1 MEKTYWTVTILNE
14 LRMMTMAEEIEDIIY
29 GKPAKQYPFESKEE
43 AYAFSEKLKAKKIAN
58 YINKVTKVG

>member
-14 LRMMTMAEEIEDIIY
+14 LRMMTMAEEIEDILY
-29 GKPAKQYPFESKEE
+29 GKPAKKYQFETKEE
-43 AYAFSEKLKAKKIAN
+43 AYTFSEKLKAKKISN